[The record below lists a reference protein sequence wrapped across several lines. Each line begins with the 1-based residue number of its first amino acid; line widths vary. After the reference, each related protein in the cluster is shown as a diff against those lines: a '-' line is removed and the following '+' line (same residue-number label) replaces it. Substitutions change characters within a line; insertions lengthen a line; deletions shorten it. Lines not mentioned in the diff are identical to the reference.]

1 MEVLKDKIKEQILK
15 QSGDHITKLAKLV
28 SQTNHA
34 HWTDKIDEKKAVD
47 SFEQQLWELLY
58 HKK

>member
-15 QSGDHITKLAKLV
+15 QSGDHVTKLAELI
-28 SQTNHA
+28 SQANHA
-34 HWTDKIDEKKAVD
+34 RWTDKIDEKKAVD
-47 SFEQQLWELLY
+47 GFEERLRELLY